1 MLIGDLSSYVC
12 SSYLQ
17 PIGMTATGLEQRDRE
32 IRCARGDDGLW
43 GAQPIDV
50 AQQLPLEIDRFGG
63 AFLNEDAAR
72 QSAFQIVREPQSRV
86 DHPGGNIQ
94 LRRRPAHTP
103 ADRALPVGGGQSVT
117 EPCRDSDCASGYT
130 SWAPIA
136 I

>member
-63 AFLNEDAAR
+63 ACLNEDDAR
-72 QSAFQIVREPQSRV
+72 QRAFQIVREPQSRG
-86 DHPGGNIQ
+86 DHTGRNIER
-94 LRRRPAHTP
+94 RRRPA
-103 ADRALPVGGGQSVT
+103 DRSEERSVGKGCVRT
-117 EPCRDSDCASGYT
+117 CRYRWSPYHYKNK
-130 SWAPIA
+130 
-136 I
+136 